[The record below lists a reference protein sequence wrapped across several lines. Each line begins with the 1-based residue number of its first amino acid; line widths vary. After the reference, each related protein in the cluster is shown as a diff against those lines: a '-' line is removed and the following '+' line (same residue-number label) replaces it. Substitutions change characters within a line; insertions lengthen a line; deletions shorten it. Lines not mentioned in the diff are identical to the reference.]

1 MTRESKYTFK
11 KILIISVWIIL
22 LSGTVVLLIAA
33 MSKKRN
39 EAINRV
45 EIKISGIQSNYFLG
59 KKDVLDILQKVN
71 GKKLEGESIHS
82 LDFSKMEA
90 ILEKNQWIRKAEIF
104 FDNNNVLQVKIIE
117 REPIARIFTNSGW
130 SFYIDS
136 SLTRLPLSEKFSPRL
151 PVFSSFPDV
160 TKTLNKEDSNLL
172 FEIKTLSEYIN
183 NHPFWMAQIDQVN
196 ITSEGS
202 FELIPKL
209 GEQLIR
215 FGNTDN
221 YEEKFNKLLAFYQK
235 VESKVGWNNY
245 SVLDIRY
252 KNQVVGVIRDAAEI
266 KSDSLKSVQ
275 IMKSIIAE
283 AQKNS
288 NDSTMIQLP
297 QPKNENYIN
306 ANHPSADLE
315 PGENKVEENSP
326 VVSTNSDAAKPVI
339 KKGSVK
345 ESKRLIRESDLNKKK
360 QTIREEKSQVMPP
373 KKEEEKAAEIKKE
386 PKAVMP
392 PKSDY

>member
-1 MTRESKYTFK
+1 MARESKYTFK

-59 KKDVLDILQKVN
+59 KKDVLDILQKIN

-82 LDFSKMEA
+82 LDFSKMETT
-90 ILEKNQWIRKAEIF
+90 LEKNQWIRKAEIF

-117 REPIARIFTNSGW
+117 REPIARIFTSSGW

-221 YEEKFNKLLAFYQK
+221 YEEKFNKLFAFYQK

-245 SVLDIRY
+245 SVLDLRY

-306 ANHPSADLE
+306 ANHTSADVE
-315 PGENKVEENSP
+315 QEEKKVEESSP

-345 ESKRLIRESDLNKKK
+345 ESKRLTRESDLNKKK
-360 QTIREEKSQVMPP
+360 QTIREEKSQVIPQ
-373 KKEEEKAAEIKKE
+373 KKEEEKPAEIQKE